1 MCPAKGR
8 DGIRAVPMTTL
19 RSLLFNILF
28 GVWTG
33 IIFLV
38 SLPTLFMP
46 RPAVWAMGWLWV
58 RGSLLL
64 LRAIVG
70 LGHRVQG
77 GEHRAAG
84 PAIYAVK
91 HQSAWDTLVFPTLL
105 DMPAYVLKQELIGV
119 PLFGA
124 YLRQCGM
131 IPVDRQGRGS
141 ALKRMLAAARA
152 AVAQGHPI
160 LIYPEGTRMPPGE
173 HRPYHP
179 GVAALYG
186 DLGLPVIPVALNSGL
201 FWGRRSFH
209 KKPGTITIEFLPPIP
224 PGLPRKAF
232 MDELQQRLE
241 GASTRLVTV
250 A

>member
-1 MCPAKGR
+1 
-8 DGIRAVPMTTL
+8 MTTL
-19 RSLLFNILF
+19 RSLAFNILF
-28 GVWTG
+28 AVWTG

-38 SLPTLFMP
+38 SLPTLLMP
-46 RPAVWAMGWLWV
+46 RRAVWAMGGLWV

-77 GEHRAAG
+77 GEHRLAG

-91 HQSAWDTLVFPTLL
+91 HQSAWDTLVFPTLVA
-105 DMPAYVLKQELIGV
+105 MPAYVLKQELIRV

-124 YLRQCGM
+124 YLKQCGM
-131 IPVDRQGRGS
+131 IPVDRQGRAT

-152 AVAQGHPI
+152 AVAAGHPI
-160 LIYPEGTRMPPGE
+160 LIYPEGTRTPPGE
-173 HRPYHP
+173 RRPYHP

-186 DLGLPVIPVALNSGL
+186 DLGLPVVPVALNSGL
-201 FWGRRSFH
+201 FWGRRSFR
-209 KKPGTITIEFLPPIP
+209 KKPGTITIEFLPAIP
-224 PGLPRKAF
+224 PGLPRRAF
-232 MDELQQRLE
+232 MQELQQRLE

>member
-1 MCPAKGR
+1 
-8 DGIRAVPMTTL
+8 MTTL
-19 RSLLFNILF
+19 RSLLFNIVF
-28 GVWTG
+28 AAWTG
-33 IIFLV
+33 IVFLI
-38 SLPTLFMP
+38 SLPTLLMP
-46 RPAVWAMGWLWV
+46 RRAVWSMGRLWV

-70 LGHRVQG
+70 LGHRVEG
-77 GEHRAAG
+77 GEHRLAG

-105 DMPAYVLKQELIGV
+105 DMPAYVVKQELTRV

-124 YLRQCGM
+124 YLKRCGM
-131 IPVDRQGRGS
+131 IPVDRQGRAS
-141 ALKRMLAAARA
+141 ALKRMLAAARS

-160 LIYPEGTRMPPGE
+160 LIYPEGTRTPPGE
-173 HRPYHP
+173 RRPYHP

-186 DLGLPVIPVALNSGL
+186 DLDLPVIPVALNSGL

-209 KKPGTITIEFLPPIP
+209 KMPGTITIEFLPAIP

-232 MDELQQRLE
+232 MEELQQRLE
-241 GASTRLVTV
+241 GASARLVT
-250 A
+250 AS

>member
-1 MCPAKGR
+1 
-8 DGIRAVPMTTL
+8 MTTL
-19 RSLLFNILF
+19 RSLVFNVLFA
-28 GVWTG
+28 VWTG
-33 IIFLV
+33 IIFLI
-38 SLPTLFMP
+38 SLPTLLMP
-46 RPAVWAMGWLWV
+46 RWAVWAMGRLWV

-70 LGHRVQG
+70 LGHRVAG
-77 GEHRAAG
+77 GEHRLAG

-105 DMPAYVLKQELIGV
+105 DMPAYVLKQELIRV

-124 YLRQCGM
+124 YLERCGM
-131 IPVDRQGRGS
+131 IPVDRQGRTS
-141 ALKRMLAAARA
+141 ALKRMLAAARG
-152 AVAQGHPI
+152 AVALGQPI
-160 LIYPEGTRMPPGE
+160 LIYPEGTRTPPGE
-173 HRPYHP
+173 RRPYHP

-209 KKPGTITIEFLPPIP
+209 KKPGTITIEFLPAIP

-232 MDELQQRLE
+232 MQELQTRLE
-241 GASTRLVTV
+241 GASARLVTL